1 MSHRTTVQ
9 ARQQSLVTTM
19 TQQMTTLVQQLAS
32 WLTTEPPT
40 LAALE
45 HQVVRLGKDLL
56 ASLLGSLVP
65 LLLPVYDAPEQP
77 CSCGALA
84 RYQRD
89 RPATVTTLLGP
100 ITLTRPYY
108 HCAACGHGFAPLDR
122 HLQLCAG
129 SVSAGLEELLA
140 LLGAQVDSFEAA
152 VPVLE
157 KLTLL
162 TVAPNTLREATE
174 RLGQVITAGEQQ
186 ELACA
191 LAEVPP
197 APLPGATDQRVS
209 GPATYISMDGM
220 QVPFRDGWHETK
232 LGAVYTTCTR
242 RDRTKPE
249 RTTLHAQDLSYV
261 ADVVAAEAFGPLLWR
276 EAVRRRVSAT
286 SPVVVIGD
294 GAAWIWNIAD
304 GYFPGATQIVDW
316 YHASQ
321 YVWQAAGAIHGEGTP
336 AAKEWAKAELDLLWD
351 NKVASVL
358 EQLEP
363 YLSKGEAVEA
373 THTYLTNNQQR
384 MQYATYRAQGLQVG
398 SGSIESGC
406 KHVLGARLKQAG
418 MRWSRDGAQ
427 AVAKVRARLKSG
439 RWDETIAQRPPL
451 QRGYVRQAIAA

>member
-9 ARQQSLVTTM
+9 DRQQMLVAQM
-19 TQQMTTLVQQLAS
+19 TQQMTTLVQHLCCG
-32 WLTTEPPT
+32 LTTEPPT

-45 HQVVRLGKDLL
+45 QQVLRLGKDLL

-77 CSCGALA
+77 CWCGAVA

-89 RPATVTTLLGP
+89 RKATVTTLLGP

-129 SVSAGLEELLA
+129 SISAGLEELLA

-162 TVAPNTLREATE
+162 TVAPNTVRAATE
-174 RLGQVITAGEQQ
+174 RLGQVV
-186 ELACA
+186 ACA
-191 LAEVPP
+191 EQHELERMLTEPVP
-197 APLPGATDQRVS
+197 APLPGASDTRAS
-209 GPATYISMDGM
+209 GPATYVSMDGM
-220 QVPFRDGWHETK
+220 QVHFDDGWHETK
-232 LGAVYTTCTR
+232 LGAVYTTAMRPT
-242 RDRTKPE
+242 TKQPE
-249 RTTLHAQDLSYV
+249 RNDLCAVDLSYV
-261 ADVVAAEAFGPLLWR
+261 ADVVPAEAFGPLVWQ
-276 EAVRRRVSAT
+276 EAVRRGVSAQ
-286 SPVVVIGD
+286 SPLVVIGD
-294 GAAWIWNIAD
+294 GAAWIWNIAESF
-304 GYFPGATQIVDW
+304 FPGAVQIVDW

-321 YVWQAAGAIHGEGTP
+321 YIWQAAAALHGEATP
-336 AAKEWAKAELDLLWD
+336 QAQAWAKAELDLLWND
-351 NKVASVL
+351 QGAEVI
-358 EQLEP
+358 QHLEP
-363 YLSKGEAVEA
+363 HLAKGEGVDKA
-373 THTYLTNNQQR
+373 HTYLVNNQQR
-384 MQYATYRAQGLQVG
+384 MRYATYRGQGLQVG

-406 KHVLGARLKQAG
+406 KHVLSARLKQAG
-418 MRWSRDGAQ
+418 MIWSQSGAQ

-451 QRGYVRQAIAA
+451 QRSYVRQAVAA